1 MGVVC
6 FEYTV
11 ITKKNL
17 MYSLLTC
24 KYDLVS
30 IKNNSFKLLYLKI
43 VINRN
48 WKMTIIKMILNVNT
62 FKNITK

>member
-1 MGVVC
+1 MALPWVQC
-6 FEYTV
+6 ALSTPLLL
-11 ITKKNL
+11 KKNL

-43 VINRN
+43 VISRN
-48 WKMTIIKMILNVNT
+48 
-62 FKNITK
+62 